1 MHIQS
6 IALLLTTL
14 VVVSAGCR
22 TPPEP
27 PPQAHAVPP
36 GTPHPALPA
45 DEALARLRA
54 GNERFRTGHLVHPDQ
69 ELARLHELETAQHP
83 FAVIVSCSDSRVPP
97 EIVFDEG
104 LGDLFVV
111 REAGHIAD
119 AATLGSVE
127 YAVEHLHVRL
137 VVVLGHEH
145 CGAVTAAREVITR
158 DARPE
163 GHIITLVDAIRP
175 AVERAARTPGDPVHR
190 TVAAN
195 VDLVVDLIRGSHP
208 ILSSH
213 LADGSVK
220 VVGGIYDLHTGA
232 VTWR

>member
-1 MHIQS
+1 M
-6 IALLLTTL
+6 
-14 VVVSAGCR
+14 
-22 TPPEP
+22 
-27 PPQAHAVPP
+27 
-36 GTPHPALPA
+36 
-45 DEALARLRA
+45 
-54 GNERFRTGHLVHPDQ
+54 
-69 ELARLHELETAQHP
+69 
-83 FAVIVSCSDSRVPP
+83 SCSDSRVPP

-175 AVERAARTPGDPVHR
+175 AVERAARLPGDPVHR